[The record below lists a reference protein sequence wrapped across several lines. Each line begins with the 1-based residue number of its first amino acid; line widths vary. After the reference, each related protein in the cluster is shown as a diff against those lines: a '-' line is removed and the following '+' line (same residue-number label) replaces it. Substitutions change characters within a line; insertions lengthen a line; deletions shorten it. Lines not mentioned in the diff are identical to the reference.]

1 MATLTHPADT
11 RNAITN
17 AVVDLIDGGTGTANG
32 ALVFL
37 TAGDAEVASL
47 NMSNP
52 AFDAA
57 GTTGGNS
64 AGVATAEA
72 IFANTNC
79 NEGTITKFEVR
90 DRDGDVVFQGDV
102 SDDNA
107 ATGSIQLS
115 STAIGSGDT
124 LSVSTLTYTA
134 PA

>member
-1 MATLTHPADT
+1 MATLTHPTST
-11 RNAITN
+11 RDAITN

-52 AFDAA
+52 AFDAS

-79 NEGTITKFEVR
+79 NEGTVTKFEVR
-90 DRDGDVVFQGDV
+90 DRDGGVVFQGDV
-102 SDDNA
+102 TDDA
-107 ATGSIQLS
+107 GTGSIQLS
-115 STAIGSGDT
+115 STNIGSGDT